1 MVQWPDSNEA
11 LARDEVGRLAGDQQL
26 VEAAEHLLAGRLG
39 RAEPL
44 CRDVLKRDPTNVNA
58 ICMLADIGI
67 RVGALKDSE
76 SLLRRALE
84 LQPGFAR
91 ARVLLAT
98 TCLKRQQYTEA
109 LEELDKLDRSQAGV
123 PDHSLLRA
131 NIYSQTGRHAEA
143 VEIYQEIILSRP
155 GSAGVHM
162 SLAHA
167 LKTIGRQSEAIEN
180 YKKASEIQPTLGD
193 AYWSLAN
200 LKTYRFD
207 DDQIAQMKSL
217 VATDEIGREDF
228 FHMCFALGKALEDRK
243 EYDEAFWYYQRGN
256 VVRRGFLK
264 YDGDHIQQQA
274 DAQKAFFSESKTRA
288 LQSTNSGS
296 PVPIF
301 IVGLPRAGSTLLEQI
316 LASHSQVEGTQELP
330 DIISIARRL
339 AGPDPVEAILKYP
352 SALEEVSE
360 EQRLALGEEYLERT
374 APHRTG
380 AAYFIDK
387 MPNNFMHVGMI
398 RMILP
403 QAIIV
408 DARRNPMDCCL
419 SGYKQLFAR
428 GQNFSYSLTE
438 MGRYYATYV
447 DLMRHWDSVFPGQI
461 IRVLNEEVIEDPERE
476 IRTLLDRCGLPFEEA
491 CLNFHRTKRA
501 VKTASSEQVREP
513 VNSKGFGRWRFYER
527 HLDPLKDA
535 LGPVLESYRS

>member
-109 LEELDKLDRSQAGV
+109 LEELDKLDRGQAGI

-143 VEIYQEIILSRP
+143 VEIYQEIILNRP

-274 DAQKAFFSESKTRA
+274 DAQKAFFSEAKTRA

-438 MGRYYATYV
+438 IGRYYATYV

-461 IRVLNEEVIEDPERE
+461 IRVLNEDVIEDPERE